1 MTYRFSNK
9 GEKSAAQIVYEWLE
23 KHPIGFEFCVDDID
37 VQVNKSNASASCSF
51 FEEKGVIETIG
62 RKKLIR
68 KGKSGKVAQY
78 NTRVYRFVA
87 PYEGRFNSRPSY
99 KSKRNRIFL
108 KKRGPLK
115 IFQFPIIGEQEPA
128 KPLPKQ
134 KQEPLQLT
142 NQNMIDF
149 MIDAIAYFEGII
161 KENERLR
168 KLLDEKV

>member
-1 MTYRFSNK
+1 MTYRFTNK
-9 GEKSAAQIVYEWLE
+9 GEKSAPQIVYEWLE
-23 KHPIGFEFCVDDID
+23 KNPIGFEFCVEDID
-37 VQVNKSNASASCSF
+37 AEVNKSNASASCSF

-78 NTRVYRFVA
+78 NTRVYRFVEH
-87 PYEGRFNSRPSY
+87 YEGRFNSRHSY
-99 KSKRNRIFL
+99 KSKRTRTFL

-115 IFQFPIIGEQEPA
+115 IFQFPIIGEQKPEQ
-128 KPLPKQ
+128 PLPEQ
-134 KQEPLQLT
+134 KQATLQLT
-142 NQNMIDF
+142 HQNMIDF
-149 MIDAIAYFEGII
+149 MIGAIAYFEGVI